1 MLVSCGN
8 PKCHIQYADSLRACP
23 VCSTPKPERPTTG
36 DATPDSG
43 TGISIIGILYSTL
56 AISSLLGLV
65 AAAITANLF
74 AIAIGAIMTFVWG
87 RLAVTAF
94 EEKSVK

>member
-8 PKCHIQYADSLRACP
+8 PNCHIQYADSLRACP
-23 VCSTPKPERPTTG
+23 VCSTPKPERP
-36 DATPDSG
+36 AAAEAKPDPG
-43 TGISIIGILYSTL
+43 AGANMMGILYSGL
-56 AISSLLGLV
+56 AFASLLGLLG
-65 AAAITANLF
+65 AAITANLV